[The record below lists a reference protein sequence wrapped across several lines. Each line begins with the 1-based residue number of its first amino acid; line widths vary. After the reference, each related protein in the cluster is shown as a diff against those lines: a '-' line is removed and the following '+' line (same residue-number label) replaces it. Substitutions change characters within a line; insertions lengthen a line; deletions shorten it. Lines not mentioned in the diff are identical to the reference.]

1 MELSEIIRWTAAIAV
16 LFGVYYATSILTM
29 KRNILKVIKVLEDK
43 NALSSK
49 TAVSGESL
57 DIRKQDFLER
67 ALKKR
72 DNRIHALQFM
82 INAGLIMTAP
92 EGRYYLNKKKMS
104 SLRRN
109 GNIITRIIIPD
120 PDN

>member
-1 MELSEIIRWTAAIAV
+1 MELSEIIRWAAAIAV
-16 LFGVYYATSILTM
+16 LFGVYYATSIFTM
-29 KRNILKVIKVLEDK
+29 KRNILKVVKVFEDK

-82 INAGLIMTAP
+82 INAELVMTAP
-92 EGRYYLNKKKMS
+92 EGRYYLNKKKMA

-120 PDN
+120 LDN